1 MERGAAMTPAVR
13 MIEPLARP
21 PDCEVRVP
29 GSKSITNR
37 ALLIAALAHGVST
50 LEGTL
55 ASDDTH
61 YMAAAWRRLGVDVD
75 EDGGAERCTVHGCGG
90 SVPAAAA
97 QLFVGNAGTAMRFL
111 VAAVCLAHGR
121 FHIDGT
127 ERMRQRPIQ
136 DLLDGLTQLGA
147 RVRSAAD
154 GGCPPVIIDA
164 DGLPGGEARIA
175 ADKSSQFVSALLLV
189 APCTR
194 RGVELRVSGP
204 LVAAPYVDMT
214 IGVMRAFGVTVSR
227 EGYDCFTVAPQP
239 YSARTY
245 RIEPDASSAH
255 YFLAAAALC
264 GGRVRVPGLS
274 RTSLQGDVRFV
285 DLLEQ
290 MGAAVTRGE
299 DFVEVRGGAELDGIE
314 ADLNA
319 ISDTAPTLAALAP
332 FARRTVT
339 LRNIAHVRLQESDRL
354 HAVATELQRLGVRV
368 RELDDGLVI
377 EPSAIRPAIVDTY
390 DDHRIA
396 MSFALVGLRT
406 AGIGIR
412 DPQCVSKTFPSF
424 FERLEELRR

>member
-1 MERGAAMTPAVR
+1 MTPAVH
-13 MIEPLARP
+13 MIEPLTRP

-29 GSKSITNR
+29 GSKSLTNR
-37 ALLIAALAHGVST
+37 ALLIAALADGVST

-61 YMAAAWRRLGVDVD
+61 YMAAAWRRLGVDVAD
-75 EDGGAERCTVHGCGG
+75 DSHAARCRVHGCSGNI
-90 SVPAAAA
+90 PAPSAE
-97 QLFVGNAGTAMRFL
+97 LFVGNAGTAMRFL

-136 DLLDGLTQLGA
+136 DLLDALTQLGA
-147 RVRSAAD
+147 RVRSAAG
-154 GGCPPVIIDA
+154 GGCPPVVIDA
-164 DGLPGGEARIA
+164 DGLPGGRAQIA
-175 ADKSSQFVSALLLV
+175 AAKSSQFVSALLMV
-189 APCTR
+189 APCSR
-194 RGVELRVSGP
+194 RGVELHVSGP

-214 IGVMRAFGVTVSR
+214 VGVMGAFGVTVVR
-227 EGYDCFTVAPQP
+227 DGYDTFTIAPQP
-239 YSARTY
+239 YSARQY

-299 DFVEVRGGAELDGIE
+299 DFVEVRGTGELDGIE

-332 FARRTVT
+332 FARRPVT

-354 HAVATELQRLGVRV
+354 HAVATELHRLGVRV
-368 RELDDGLVI
+368 RELEDGLVV
-377 EPSAIRPAIVDTY
+377 EPSAVRPAIVDTY

-396 MSFALVGLRT
+396 MSFALVGLRA

-412 DPQCVSKTFPSF
+412 DPQCVSKTFPDF
-424 FERLEELRR
+424 FERLEALRR